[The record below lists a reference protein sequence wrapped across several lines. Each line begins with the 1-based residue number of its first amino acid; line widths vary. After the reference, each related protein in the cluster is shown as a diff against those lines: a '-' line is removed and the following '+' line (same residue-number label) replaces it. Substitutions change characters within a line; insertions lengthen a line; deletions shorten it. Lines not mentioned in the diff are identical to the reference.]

1 MVKPSSVISDLHTIR
16 DFVRWGISRFNQADL
31 YYGHG
36 TTNAKDDAL
45 ALITHTLFLPS
56 DIDETFFDARLT
68 SDEKEQLVKLFKRRV
83 DERIPVPYLTGE
95 AWFLGLPYK
104 VDKRVII
111 PRSPIAEL
119 IENSFQPW
127 LGDNY
132 PQRIL
137 DMCSGSGCIGIACAH
152 QFEGA
157 HIDLVDLSDE
167 ALAIASENIALH
179 NMEHTVSAIKSD
191 MFTTLNSEY
200 DKYDLIVSNPP
211 YVDAMDFH
219 SMPVEFS
226 HEPKMALTAGEDGLE
241 MAHILLSQAADYLTD
256 DGVLIVEVGNSGEAL
271 EHCYPGAEFNWL
283 EFERGGVG
291 VFAITA
297 NELRQLQAKMS

>member
-36 TTNAKDDAL
+36 TTNAKDEAL

-68 SDEKEQLVKLFKRRV
+68 VDEKEQLVKLFKRRV

-127 LGDNY
+127 LGENY

-152 QFEGA
+152 QFEGT
-157 HIDLVDLSDE
+157 HVDLVDLSDQ
-167 ALAIASENIALH
+167 ALAIANENIAMHGL
-179 NMEHTVSAIKSD
+179 EHTVSAIKSD
-191 MFTTLNSEY
+191 MFATLNSEY

-211 YVDAMDFH
+211 YVDSEDFH
-219 SMPVEFS
+219 FMPVEFS

-271 EHCYPGAEFNWL
+271 EHYYPDVEFNWL

-297 NELRQLQAKMS
+297 KELRQLQAKMS

>member
-1 MVKPSSVISDLHTIR
+1 MVKPSLVISDLYTIR

-45 ALITHTLFLPS
+45 ALITYTLFLPS
-56 DIDETFFDARLT
+56 DIDDTFFDARLT
-68 SDEKEQLVKLFKRRV
+68 SDEKEQLVKLFKRRI

-127 LGDNY
+127 LGKNY
-132 PQRIL
+132 PHRIL

-152 QFEGA
+152 QFESA
-157 HIDLVDLSDE
+157 HIDLVDLSDQ

-179 NMEHTVSAIKSD
+179 NMEQTVSAIKSD
-191 MFTTLNSEY
+191 MFTTLNNEY

-211 YVDAMDFH
+211 YVDATDFH

-241 MAHILLSQAADYLTD
+241 MVHILLSQAADYLTD

-271 EHCYPGAEFNWL
+271 EHCYPGVEFNWL

-297 NELRQLQAKMS
+297 KELRQLQAKVN

>member
-1 MVKPSSVISDLHTIR
+1 MVKSSSVVSDLHTIR
-16 DFVRWGISRFNQADL
+16 DFIRLGISRFNQADL

-45 ALITHTLFLPS
+45 ALITHTLFLPP

-68 SDEKEQLVKLFKRRV
+68 TTEKQQLEKLFNRRV

-127 LGDNY
+127 LQDNH

-157 HIDLVDLSDE
+157 HVDLVDLSDQ

-179 NMEHTVSAIKSD
+179 NAEYVVTAIKSD
-191 MFTTLNSEY
+191 MFTALNSEY

-211 YVDAMDFH
+211 YVDAGDFT
-219 SMPVEFS
+219 SMPLEFS

-241 MAHILLSQAADYLTD
+241 MAHILLAQAADYLTV

-271 EHCYPGAEFNWL
+271 ERCYPDFTFNWL

-291 VFAITA
+291 VFVITV
-297 NELRQLQAKMS
+297 NELRQLQAKIS

>member
-1 MVKPSSVISDLHTIR
+1 VVKLSSVISDLHTIR

-36 TTNAKDDAL
+36 TTNAKDEAL
-45 ALITHTLFLPS
+45 VLITHTLFLPS

-68 SDEKEQLVKLFKRRV
+68 GDEKERLVKLFNRRV

-127 LGDNY
+127 LGENY

-157 HIDLVDLSDE
+157 HVDLIDLSE
-167 ALAIASENIALH
+167 QALAIANENIAMHGL
-179 NMEHTVSAIKSD
+179 EYTVSAIKSD
-191 MFTTLNSEY
+191 MFTVLNSEY

-211 YVDAMDFH
+211 YVDAGDFY

-241 MAHILLSQAADYLTD
+241 MAHILLAQAADYLTD

-271 EHCYPGAEFNWL
+271 EHCYPNVEFNWL
-283 EFERGGVG
+283 EFDRGGVG

-297 NELRQLQAKMS
+297 KELRQLQAQIG